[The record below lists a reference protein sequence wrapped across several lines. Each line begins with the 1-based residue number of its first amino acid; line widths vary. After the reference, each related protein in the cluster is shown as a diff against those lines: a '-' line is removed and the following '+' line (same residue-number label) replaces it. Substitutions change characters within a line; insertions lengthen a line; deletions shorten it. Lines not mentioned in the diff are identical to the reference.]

1 MTIRKQISFITA
13 ALLVLCF
20 SVASFSQTVAELEKQ
35 RKQKEKEIELT
46 KKLINET
53 GIKEKKSLDY
63 LNVLNVQIETR
74 ESLINTVRQELRY
87 INEEITDT
95 KDIVES
101 MEKDLQT
108 LKAEYA
114 SMVRFAY
121 KTKNNYTKLGF
132 IFSAESFNQSYKR
145 LKLLQNYSEFR
156 KKQMELILETK
167 ATIEEKLTELEKKK
181 QKQLKLLNIRNS
193 EKENLIKDKSG
204 QAQLLGNLKKEKSKL
219 KKDLAK
225 KEKIK
230 KDLNKKIEQIILDE
244 FKRNSKKSNSGTFE
258 LTPEA
263 AQLSNDFVNN
273 KGKLPWPIE
282 KGVISEN
289 FGRHKH
295 PTLDIDVVVN
305 GIKFICPKGS
315 EARAIFNGTVTR
327 VFPIPGAGN
336 SVLVNHGMYYTV
348 YSNLDVV
355 YVKMGE
361 QITTKFK
368 LGKIRYDQSSGK
380 TEMELQIWKL
390 KGAQQPDKQ
399 NPAYWIYKK

>member
-114 SMVRFAY
+114 SMVRFVY

-132 IFSAESFNQSYKR
+132 IFSAESF
-145 LKLLQNYSEFR
+145 
-156 KKQMELILETK
+156 
-167 ATIEEKLTELEKKK
+167 
-181 QKQLKLLNIRNS
+181 
-193 EKENLIKDKSG
+193 
-204 QAQLLGNLKKEKSKL
+204 
-219 KKDLAK
+219 
-225 KEKIK
+225 
-230 KDLNKKIEQIILDE
+230 
-244 FKRNSKKSNSGTFE
+244 
-258 LTPEA
+258 
-263 AQLSNDFVNN
+263 
-273 KGKLPWPIE
+273 
-282 KGVISEN
+282 
-289 FGRHKH
+289 
-295 PTLDIDVVVN
+295 
-305 GIKFICPKGS
+305 
-315 EARAIFNGTVTR
+315 
-327 VFPIPGAGN
+327 
-336 SVLVNHGMYYTV
+336 
-348 YSNLDVV
+348 
-355 YVKMGE
+355 
-361 QITTKFK
+361 
-368 LGKIRYDQSSGK
+368 
-380 TEMELQIWKL
+380 
-390 KGAQQPDKQ
+390 
-399 NPAYWIYKK
+399 